1 MNEPKDKPA
10 KDADKIGFRPKRFWK
25 EAAFA
30 HTPEGFAVTLDGR
43 SAKTPAGKTLA
54 LPNFALAAKV
64 AAEWNAVGEVVE
76 FNDMPLTRLAYAAID
91 RMGDTLEEMLR
102 EINRYAETDLLCYP
116 ADYPE
121 ELTAR
126 ESAGWAPVLNWA
138 EKELG
143 LRFVQNLSIV
153 HKPQPEATVAALK
166 DLVAQASTYERAG
179 IMAATPLFGSVILA
193 LALFK
198 GRVTGD
204 EAHALSR
211 IGEAFQA
218 ETWGDDAEARARAE
232 AHRAQAQSLE
242 DWFKALKV

>member
-30 HTPEGFAVTLDGR
+30 RTPEGFAVTLDGR
-43 SAKTPAGKTLA
+43 PAKTPAGKTLA

-76 FNDMPLTRLAYAAID
+76 FNDMPLTRLSYAAID
-91 RMGDTLEEMLR
+91 RMGDTLEETLS
-102 EINRYAETDLLCYP
+102 EVSRYAETDLLCYP
-116 ADYPE
+116 ADYPA

-126 ESAGWAPVLNWA
+126 EASGWNPILDWA
-138 EKELG
+138 HSELG
-143 LRFVQNLSIV
+143 LRFEQNLSIV
-153 HKPQPEATVAALK
+153 HKPQPETTVAALK
-166 DLVAQASTYERAG
+166 ELVAQAGTYERAG

-198 GRVTGD
+198 GHLTGN
-204 EAHALSR
+204 EAHSLSR

-218 ETWGDDAEARARAE
+218 ETWGDDAEASTRADN
-232 AHRAQAQSLE
+232 HRAQAQSLE

>member
-1 MNEPKDKPA
+1 MITPDDKPA
-10 KDADKIGFRPKRFWK
+10 KNADKIGFRPKRFWK

-43 SAKTPAGKTLA
+43 PAKTPAVKTLA

-64 AAEWNAVGEVVE
+64 AAEWNAVAEVVE

-91 RMGDTLEEMLR
+91 RMGDTLEETR
-102 EINRYAETDLLCYP
+102 AEVGRYAETDLLCYP
-116 ADYPE
+116 AEYPA

-126 ESAGWAPVLNWA
+126 EAAGWDPILNWA
-138 EKELG
+138 AKDLG
-143 LRFVQNLSIV
+143 LRFEQNLSIV
-153 HKPQPEATVAALK
+153 HKPQPQATVTALK
-166 DLVAQASTYERAG
+166 DLVASATIYERAG

-198 GRVTGD
+198 GRVTGE
-204 EAHALSR
+204 EAHSLSR

-218 ETWGDDAEARARAE
+218 ETWGADAEATARADS
-232 AHRAQAQSLE
+232 HRAQAVSLE